1 MTGRAVIR
9 KEDLEA
15 GSLWNWEM
23 QPSVT
28 LKGQISEENERWI
41 RCYWKL
47 KCFFK
52 KRVVSFLRTS
62 GLTEEDRGS
71 GEKEGKRRRR
81 EENGATREERRGRQE
96 GEKLSMRKDY
106 VSHQEPS
113 AFLLCLGP
121 CTSELHTLPS

>member
-28 LKGQISEENERWI
+28 LKAFRSLRRMRGGLDAIGT
-41 RCYWKL
+41 L
-47 KCFFK
+47 CFFK
-52 KRVVSFLRTS
+52 KRVVSFLENLW
-62 GLTEEDRGS
+62 GLLKSDRGS

-81 EENGATREERRGRQE
+81 KRMGQRERKGEEDRK
-96 GEKLSMRKDY
+96 EKSC
-106 VSHQEPS
+106 Q
-113 AFLLCLGP
+113 
-121 CTSELHTLPS
+121 